1 MLEDLATYDNSI
13 WQKVKSWITKA
24 IKNIKA
30 VYKNLSPNSQAAQ
43 VLSETMTD
51 MDKLERLFTEGVREA
66 GERAAEDVTRM
77 NEENMQDSDKIYSLS
92 KSKEQG
98 LKESL
103 RKLGEKRIR
112 KEAGSKTITILT
124 DEFTANKNIYSSK
137 GRSSN
142 EVNARIKYIP
152 MFDKLIKQSVFDGT
166 DTEIR
171 GLEKEAKKGVVA
183 IHKFVTEADG
193 YSVEILVRDKGDKQ
207 YLYEVKFIKTKKN
220 PQQSMTDKS
229 AFPAPEGDAEDG
241 EIIPR
246 IEETVNSKSSIS
258 DDSLVKKYPNL
269 DLNQDISNMDGVPAI
284 QLEDGSV
291 LTFTEPHVTF
301 IQDNGIDVEDI
312 RSGGWIA
319 DGVYEPSEQSDTLR
333 YKERMLAKKRMDEK
347 RATKKYSI
355 DDSAEVS
362 GSEAADNQAALE
374 RFGTTTDFEQ
384 AGFAMADGRMLKLS
398 QYGQRGVQHRVIEG
412 IYEDTKGD
420 EAIARFIQNGN
431 VRISAASPG
440 IEISAEKPL
449 TTNQLNVISRFAS
462 KSLAERERSIK
473 TRSKKELNP

>member
-30 VYKNLSPNSQAAQ
+30 VYKNLSPNSQAAK

-66 GERAAEDVTRM
+66 GERAATADVEVGVRRDGNIVYSVGAEETKNATELSEEDLRVLLENVQNGLFEDGTYLPLRRNTPEFYIEVVRDHSKGKM
-77 NEENMQDSDKIYSLS
+77 MVQNFPMAATVEHLRQNMEEVDGQSYGEERPHELS
-92 KSKEQG
+92 
-98 LKESL
+98 
-103 RKLGEKRIR
+103 IDDI
-112 KEAGSKTITILT
+112 ITISRKMGDPSYIVLQKNRRYAEVVSYYDSKKKKEVVVSIDIADSNT
-124 DEFTANKNIYSSK
+124 KPPKNYKHSQHMNGYDGGYYNIIVTQYELDDLQSYLNSNTVVYDKKKTNGKYQVGSGRIVTVTHDTPFVEDIVPQTADS
-137 GRSSN
+137 
-142 EVNARIKYIP
+142 
-152 MFDKLIKQSVFDGT
+152 
-166 DTEIR
+166 
-171 GLEKEAKKGVVA
+171 
-183 IHKFVTEADG
+183 
-193 YSVEILVRDKGDKQ
+193 
-207 YLYEVKFIKTKKN
+207 
-220 PQQSMTDKS
+220 
-229 AFPAPEGDAEDG
+229 
-241 EIIPR
+241 
-246 IEETVNSKSSIS
+246 VNSKSSIS
-258 DDSLVKKYPNL
+258 EENS
-269 DLNQDISNMDGVPAI
+269 
-284 QLEDGSV
+284 
-291 LTFTEPHVTF
+291 
-301 IQDNGIDVEDI
+301 
-312 RSGGWIA
+312 
-319 DGVYEPSEQSDTLR
+319 SD
-333 YKERMLAKKRMDEK
+333 KR
-347 RATKKYSI
+347 YSI

-374 RFGTTTDFEQ
+374 KFGTTTDFEQ

-440 IEISAEKPL
+440 IEISAEKPM